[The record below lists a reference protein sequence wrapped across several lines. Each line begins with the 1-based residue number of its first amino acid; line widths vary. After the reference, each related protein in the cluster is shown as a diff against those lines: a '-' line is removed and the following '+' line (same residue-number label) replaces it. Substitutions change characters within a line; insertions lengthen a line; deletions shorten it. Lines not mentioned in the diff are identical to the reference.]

1 MFKVAIVVWIMLGT
15 VLAGVAF
22 IAVLM
27 APGLG
32 GQEMNNIPRAVLTG
46 FVLAMP
52 LSFLIARK
60 IAGTTVH

>member
-27 APGLG
+27 TPGLA
-32 GQEMNNIPRAVLTG
+32 GQEMNSIPRAVLTG

-60 IAGTTVH
+60 IAGATAR